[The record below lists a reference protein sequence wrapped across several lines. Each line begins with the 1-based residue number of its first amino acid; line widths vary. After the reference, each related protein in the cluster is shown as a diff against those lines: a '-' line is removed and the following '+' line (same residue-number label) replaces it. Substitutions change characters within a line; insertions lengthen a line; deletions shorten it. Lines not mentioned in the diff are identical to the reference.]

1 MCVKPNEDIS
11 LTKCELLCIVYG
23 IILTLF
29 CYLFGVV
36 GYSGTQKCSPV
47 RTSPLQTFSRK
58 GTSQGSTGRT
68 SRSGLHSPKPTGTS
82 IPRPG
87 SASKLPGLRR

>member
-29 CYLFGVV
+29 CYLFGVI
-36 GYSGTQKCSPV
+36 GYSVTQKWKRQFICTV
-47 RTSPLQTFSRK
+47 YIHIYICVCKTK
-58 GTSQGSTGRT
+58 
-68 SRSGLHSPKPTGTS
+68 
-82 IPRPG
+82 
-87 SASKLPGLRR
+87 